1 MKKVFKLLYYAKPY
15 WGSAA
20 LNVLFNLLSVIFSL
34 FSLTMAIPF
43 MGILFDTQK
52 LVLTAPILEFSAK
65 SIQENFYYL
74 LSQMIIENGKASA
87 LLIVCIVVVC
97 MTLFKTGFKYAAD
110 FFMTNVRVN
119 IVRDIRNDVY
129 KKLLSLPLSYYSESK
144 KGDIMSRMSSDVNE
158 VEISIM
164 SSIEI
169 IFREPITIVIYLVS
183 LLIIS
188 PGLTVFAL
196 VLLPVSAIII
206 GRIGKTLK
214 KTSLKGMRRMGV
226 LSSIVEETLSGLK
239 IIKAFNAENKLFS
252 RFNNTNL
259 SFSNL
264 LIKMNRRRYLA
275 SPVSEMLGTIVMVII
290 MYYGGSLVLN
300 NDSALTSQ
308 SFIGYLIIFSQI
320 ISPAKA
326 FSMASYNIQKGV
338 ASVERIEEII
348 NAPDKIDEIENPVII
363 DEFKDKIEFKN
374 VYFKYNEEYV
384 LKNIN
389 FTIEKGKSVALVGQS
404 GSGKSTIVDL
414 LPRFHDVNEG
424 DILIDGISIKNYQI
438 KSLRKLMGN
447 VSQEAILFNDT
458 IFNNIA
464 FGMDDAQL
472 EDVQNAAKVA
482 NAFDFINEKEN
493 DFYSTIGD
501 RGGKLS
507 GGERQR
513 ISIARAVMKNPPI
526 LIMDEATSALD
537 SESERLVQDA
547 LTKLLENRTSVI
559 IAHRLSTVQHADLIL
574 VINEGE
580 IVERGTHQQLLEL
593 NGTYKRLHDYQ
604 LIKE

>member
-1 MKKVFKLLYYAKPY
+1 
-15 WGSAA
+15 
-20 LNVLFNLLSVIFSL
+20 
-34 FSLTMAIPF
+34 
-43 MGILFDTQK
+43 
-52 LVLTAPILEFSAK
+52 
-65 SIQENFYYL
+65 
-74 LSQMIIENGKASA
+74 
-87 LLIVCIVVVC
+87 
-97 MTLFKTGFKYAAD
+97 MTLFKTAFKYAAD
-110 FFMTNVRVN
+110 FFMTNIRVN
-119 IVRDIRNDVY
+119 IVRDIRNEVY
-129 KKLLSLPLSYYSESK
+129 KKLLSLPLSFYSESK

-158 VEISIM
+158 VEVSIM

-169 IFREPITIVIYLVS
+169 LFREPITIIIYIIS

-188 PGLTVFAL
+188 PVLTVFAL
-196 VLLPVSAIII
+196 VLLPVSALII

-214 KTSLKGMRRMGV
+214 KTSLKGMRRMGI
-226 LSSIVEETLSGLK
+226 LSSIVEETISGLK
-239 IIKAFNAENKLFS
+239 IIKAFNAEDKLYN
-252 RFNNTNL
+252 RFKNTNL
-259 SFSNL
+259 AFSNL

-300 NDSALTSQ
+300 NDSSLTSQ

-338 ASVERIEEII
+338 ASIERIEEIL
-348 NAPDKIDEIENPVII
+348 NTPDKIDEIENPVVIT
-363 DEFKDKIEFKN
+363 EFKEKIEFKN

-384 LKNIN
+384 LKDIS
-389 FTIEKGKSVALVGQS
+389 FVIEKGKSVALVGQS

-414 LPRFHDVNEG
+414 LPRFHDVNKGE
-424 DILIDGISIKNYQI
+424 ILIDGISIKNYQI

-464 FGMDDAQL
+464 FGFDDANI
-472 EDVQNAAKVA
+472 EDVKNAAKVA
-482 NAFDFINEKEN
+482 NAYDFINDTKNE
-493 DFYSTIGD
+493 FYSTIGD

-526 LIMDEATSALD
+526 LIMDEATSSLD

-547 LTKLLENRTSVI
+547 LTKLLKNRTSVI
-559 IAHRLSTVQHADLIL
+559 IAHRLSTVHHADLIL
-574 VINEGE
+574 VINDGE
-580 IVERGTHQQLLEL
+580 IVERGTHQQLLEA
-593 NGTYKRLHDYQ
+593 NGAYKRLHDFQ
-604 LIKE
+604 LIKD

>member
-1 MKKVFKLLYYAKPY
+1 MKRVFKLLKYAKPY
-15 WGSAA
+15 WGNAA
-20 LNVLFNLLSVIFSL
+20 LNIVFNLLSVVFSL

-52 LVLTAPILEFSAK
+52 LVTTAPVLEFSAK

-97 MTLFKTGFKYAAD
+97 MTLFKTGFKYLAD
-110 FFMTNVRVN
+110 FFMTNIRVN
-119 IVRDIRNDVY
+119 IVRDIRDDVY
-129 KKLLSLPLSYYSESK
+129 KKILSLPLSFYSESK

-169 IFREPITIVIYLVS
+169 LFREPITIVIYLVS
-183 LLIIS
+183 LLVIS

-196 VLLPVSAIII
+196 VLLPVSAFII

-239 IIKAFNAENKLFS
+239 IIKAFNAEDKLFS
-252 RFNNTNL
+252 RFRNTNL

-300 NDSALTSQ
+300 NDSDLTSQ

-338 ASVERIEEII
+338 ASIERIEEII
-348 NAPDKIDEIENPVII
+348 NAPDKIEEIDKPVFIN
-363 DEFKDKIEFKN
+363 DFKDKIEFKN
-374 VYFKYNEEYV
+374 VYFKYNEDYV
-384 LKNIN
+384 LKNIS
-389 FTIEKGKSVALVGQS
+389 FVIEKGKSVALVGQS

-424 DILIDGISIKNYQI
+424 DILIDGTSIKNYQI

-482 NAFDFINEKEN
+482 NAFDFISEKEN
-493 DFYSTIGD
+493 NFYSTIGD